1 MDSALKNDGILE
13 ANIPGVKAGRRTI
26 YKRLEE
32 EDSGGDLKD
41 EIIVVDDFGA
51 NRGATQT

>member
-1 MDSALKNDGILE
+1 MKNDGILE

-32 EDSGGDLKD
+32 DDSGADLRD